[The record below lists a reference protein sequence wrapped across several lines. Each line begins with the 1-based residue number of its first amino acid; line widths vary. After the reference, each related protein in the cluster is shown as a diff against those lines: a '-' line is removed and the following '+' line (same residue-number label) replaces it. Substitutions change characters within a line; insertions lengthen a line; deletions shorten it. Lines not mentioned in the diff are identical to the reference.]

1 MLSKKMNQNYKIEE
15 VVLVQIQCFLKR
27 KKEKKKKAIRSGL
40 GVLKARFSSK
50 ILPEWVEIL

>member
-1 MLSKKMNQNYKIEE
+1 MNQNYKIEE

-27 KKEKKKKAIRSGL
+27 KKEKKKKAILSGL

>member
-1 MLSKKMNQNYKIEE
+1 M
-15 VVLVQIQCFLKR
+15 VLVQIQYFF
-27 KKEKKKKAIRSGL
+27 EKKKREKKESHSFRI